1 LYFTLSPE
9 LAGIPNL
16 GRFLDGQIN
25 LGLPIFLAENVTMV
39 GWGRKRSHDWAARY
53 AQLRGIPCL
62 SLEDGFLRSMR
73 FGRDDPPLSIV
84 QDDMGIYYDALTPSR
99 LEMQIAAAHSDEQ
112 RIRARS
118 LSKLWSEGRLSKYN
132 HARETD
138 LFPEEPYVL
147 VADQTWGDA
156 SVRYGLSDRSNFQRM
171 LEAALEEN
179 PHRSVLLKVHP
190 EVAAGRKRG
199 HLELAAVSRLPR
211 VLVVGEDVHPASL
224 IERADAVY
232 TVTSQIGFEGLL
244 WGKPVRTFGMPF
256 YAGWGLTEDDLV
268 PPARRKPVALE
279 DLIYAAL
286 VEYPRYID
294 PETRQRCEVER
305 LIEWMALQRSMR
317 ERFPPRVYAKGF
329 SFWKRSIV
337 RGFFQGSEVQFL
349 RTNSA
354 LPQSGRLATWGAQ
367 PSMPLLAAQSL
378 KVTEAEP
385 NDIVHLEDG
394 FLRSVGLGT
403 DLTRPLSWVM
413 DCRGIYYDST
423 RPSDLEHLLQSGSF
437 DEALL
442 LRAAALRKRIVELGL
457 TKYNVG
463 QGRWR
468 RPAEWQRVIL
478 VPGQVETDAS
488 IAFGAPAIRRNIDLL
503 RAVRA
508 ANPGV
513 YVVYK
518 PHPDVVAGLRKRGSG
533 EGNTTQWC
541 DEVVTDCAIASL
553 FEQVDEVHVLT
564 SLAGFEAL
572 LRGKKVVTYGQPFY
586 AGWGLTDDTLPV
598 ARRTRRLSL
607 DELTAGALILYPT
620 YVSRTTSRF
629 TTPERVIDE
638 LINWRN
644 NQPHALTVGR
654 KLMRVGLRMAK
665 R

>member
-1 LYFTLSPE
+1 MYFTLSPE
-9 LAGIPNL
+9 LAGTPNL
-16 GRFLDGQIN
+16 GRFLDGQVN
-25 LGLPIFLAENVTMV
+25 LGLPIVLSEDATMV

-53 AQLRGIPCL
+53 ARLRGIPCL
-62 SLEDGFLRSMR
+62 SLEDGFLRSIR
-73 FGRDDPPLSIV
+73 FGRRDPPLSIV
-84 QDDMGIYYDALTPSR
+84 RDDLGIYYDASMPSR

-112 RIRARS
+112 RMRAHS
-118 LSKLWSEGRLSKYN
+118 LSHLWRKGRLSKYN
-132 HARETD
+132 HARESI
-138 LFPEEPYVL
+138 LFPHEPYVL
-147 VADQTWGDA
+147 VADQTRGDA

-190 EVAAGRKRG
+190 EVVAGRKQG
-199 HLELAAVSRLPR
+199 HFELAAVSRLPR
-211 VLVVGEDVHPASL
+211 VRVVGEDRHAASL
-224 IERADAVY
+224 IEGADAVY

-256 YAGWGLTEDDLV
+256 YAGWGLTDDDLAS
-268 PPARRKPVALE
+268 PARRKPVALV
-279 DLIYAAL
+279 DLIHATL

-305 LIEWMALQRSMR
+305 LIEWMTLQRSMR
-317 ERFPPRVYAKGF
+317 ERFPARVYAQGF
-329 SFWKRSIV
+329 SVWKRSIV

-349 RTNSA
+349 RTTHT
-354 LPQSGRLATWGAQ
+354 LPQSASVAIWGAQ
-367 PSMPLLAAQSL
+367 PSMPLPAAQTSG
-378 KVTEAEP
+378 AEQAETK
-385 NDIVHLEDG
+385 NLVHLEDG

-413 DCRGIYYDST
+413 DARGIYYDST

-437 DEALL
+437 DEGLL
-442 LRAAALRKRIVELGL
+442 LRAATLRKRIVELGL

-463 QGRWR
+463 QGHWQ
-468 RPAEWQRVIL
+468 RPAESQRVIL

-488 IAFGAPAIRRNIDLL
+488 IAFGAPAIRRNVDLL

-508 ANPGV
+508 ANPGA

-518 PHPDVVAGLRKRGSG
+518 PHPDVAAGLRRRGAG
-533 EGNTTQWC
+533 EAGAARWC
-541 DEVVTDCAIASL
+541 DELVTDCAITDL
-553 FEQVDEVHVLT
+553 FERVDEVHVLT

-586 AGWGLTDDTLPV
+586 SGWGLTDDKVPV
-598 ARRTRRLSL
+598 VRRTRRLTL
-607 DELTAGALILYPT
+607 DELVAGALILYPT
-620 YVSRTTSRF
+620 YLSRTTSRF
-629 TTPERVIDE
+629 TTPERVIDD
-638 LINWRN
+638 LTDWRN
-644 NQPHALTVGR
+644 AQPNALTVGR